1 MLFVS
6 CEVKVSLCKRDSNSI
21 KRYEKKKKKKQLVLQ
36 FVFDSE
42 MNILLTCHENT
53 KQQSF

>member
-21 KRYEKKKKKKQLVLQ
+21 KRYEKNKKKQLVLQ

-42 MNILLTCHENT
+42 MNILLTCYENT